1 MIDDIIT
8 TKVTRQIRSV
18 YGTRTIAI
26 TAFALEGDR
35 DKCLKA
41 GMYDYIG
48 KPAGLS
54 QRGSRTL

>member
-1 MIDDIIT
+1 MMGGIIA

-18 YGTRTIAI
+18 YGPRIIAI

-41 GMYDYIG
+41 GMYDYIS
-48 KPAGLS
+48 KPAG
-54 QRGSRTL
+54 